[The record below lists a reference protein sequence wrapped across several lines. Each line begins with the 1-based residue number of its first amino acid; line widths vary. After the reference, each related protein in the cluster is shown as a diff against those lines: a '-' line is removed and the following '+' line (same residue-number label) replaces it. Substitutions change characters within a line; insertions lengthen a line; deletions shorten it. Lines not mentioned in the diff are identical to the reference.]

1 MNKKPERP
9 WTVYLIH
16 HTHTDIGYTETQGR
30 IARYHLQFLDDVIAG
45 YRDWKAG
52 ERSLDGFVWTIECF
66 WSVEQWLAVRGD
78 ADRAALADA
87 IREGFVGLSAT
98 YLHFNELIDAPLMRS
113 VLGRAADYAKANGL
127 FADTALS
134 ADING
139 FSWGYAQALH
149 DAGVGNLVSF
159 LHSYHGVSPLGKRQ
173 VPFWWETPGGDRV
186 LVWNGEHYMLGN
198 ALGLVPSAQLSYV
211 FADELTPRMADPDNR
226 PLAEIRLPR
235 YLRQLELDGYLHN
248 FTVVGIGGAVSD
260 NAPPNFAIA
269 DFVREWN
276 TAHGNSIRL
285 EMTTPSAFMQKVRA
299 EWKDIPVHRGDWPD
313 WWSDGLSSLPDE
325 TRFCRAAQ
333 RGLTRLRAAR
343 ETLGWGFDK
352 SAKGRIEDQI
362 VLYCEHTFSHSDSM
376 KSPWDGVTKHIAAGK
391 AAIAHEAL
399 SAVCEAEDDLKA
411 ALGESPMRPGRPFL
425 YRVVNPFPHP
435 LETLVPIYLESC
447 DFHVRDLA
455 PRAICRDTGMEL
467 EAQKVAAPRGW
478 NFLVP
483 LHLEAGQS
491 TLIELAEGIPT
502 ARFNQILT
510 NDSTLPNS
518 VTVDARFAGV
528 VMPPTVSEFSSA
540 HAKIAFSKAVG
551 LAGWHDAAT
560 GVSLLAEGTRWA
572 PFTPVYE
579 RTPVEDSNSPE
590 EQLSARSRM
599 GRNRKG
605 ANVERQAGIVKSVRL
620 LDDGPH
626 VAIYEID
633 YDLAGSRMARV
644 EFRISKHQPV
654 AEVAFRI
661 NKDSIW
667 DPENV
672 LLALPFDCGE
682 GSQVWLDKAGAA
694 VRPVTD
700 QLPGTLTD
708 WYCLQSGYAVCGKGF
723 GIALACLDA
732 PLLQLGPLEHGMRML
747 ADNSLPERRGRD
759 AFSWL
764 MTNYWETNFEASLGG
779 FHEFR
784 YRIRWGTDL
793 ADPGN
798 ALAACRELGAEPLVF
813 RAL

>member
-1 MNKKPERP
+1 MIERLQRQ

-30 IARYHLQFLDDVIAG
+30 ITRYHLQFLDDVVAA
-45 YRDWKAG
+45 YRSWKAG
-52 ERSLDGFVWTIECF
+52 EGALEGFVWTIECF

-113 VLGRAADYAKANGL
+113 VLGRASSYAKANGL
-127 FADTALS
+127 VADTALS

-149 DAGVGNLVSF
+149 DAGARNLVSF
-159 LHSYHGVSPLGKRQ
+159 LHSVHGMSPIGKRQ

-198 ALGLVPSAQLSYV
+198 ALGLVPAAQGTYV
-211 FADELTPRMADPDNR
+211 FADELTPCAADPDSR
-226 PLAEIRLPR
+226 SLAEIRLSR
-235 YLRQLELDGYLHN
+235 YLRQLELDGYPQD
-248 FTVVGIGGAVSD
+248 FIVAGVAGTFSD

-269 DFVREWN
+269 DFVRDWN
-276 TAHGNSIRL
+276 ASHGASIRL

-343 ETLGWGFDK
+343 EIPGGSFDK
-352 SAKGRIEDQI
+352 SAEDRIEQQI
-362 VLYCEHTFSHSDSM
+362 ALYCEHTFSHSDSM

-391 AAIAHEAL
+391 RTIACQAL
-399 SAVCEAEDDLKA
+399 SAVSEAEDDLKA
-411 ALGESPMRPGRPFL
+411 ALGEAPMRPARPFF
-425 YRVVNPFPHP
+425 YRVVNPFPHV
-435 LETLVPIYLESC
+435 LEALVPIYLEYC
-447 DFHVRDLA
+447 DFHIRDLA
-455 PRAICRDTGMEL
+455 PRLINRETGREL

-483 LHLEAGQS
+483 LRLEAGQS

-518 VTVDARFAGV
+518 ATVDARFAGAEI
-528 VMPPTVSEFSSA
+528 PVSVPEFSSA
-540 HAKIAFSKAVG
+540 HAKLEFSQVAGVVSWRDAV
-551 LAGWHDAAT
+551 T
-560 GVSLLAEGTRWA
+560 GTNLLADGARWA

-579 RTPVEDSNSPE
+579 RTPVEDSNNPE
-590 EQLSARSRM
+590 AQLSARSRM

-605 ANVERQAGIVKSVRL
+605 ADVERHAGIVKSVRL

-644 EFRISKHQPV
+644 ELRFSKHQPV

-661 NKDSIW
+661 NKESIW

-672 LLALPFDCGE
+672 FLALPFECGE
-682 GSQVWLDKAGAA
+682 GRQLWLDKAGAA
-694 VRPVTD
+694 VRPVAD

-708 WYCLQSGYAVCGKGF
+708 WYCLQSGYAVCGIGH
-723 GIALACLDA
+723 GVAVACLDA
-732 PLLQLGPLEHGMRML
+732 PLLQLGPLEPGMRML

-784 YRIRWGTDL
+784 YRIRWGPDL
-793 ADPGN
+793 ADPQN

-813 RAL
+813 RTL